1 MEEIGNHFKLEKL
14 DGNKFHQTDLFFS
27 SGRNCLRFIIS
38 KRNIKKILIP
48 YFLCETVSESA
59 INEEIEIEYYHI
71 DNNYKPIDIPTNMN
85 SGTFLYLVNYYGI
98 LTGEPIIDIV
108 DKYKNVIVDNTHNF
122 YDDNKYG
129 VDTIFNY
136 RKYFGVPDGACI
148 ISNLQYDPQ
157 LPKSKSLNR
166 IVEFIEREESG
177 KYFHYSTFMEA
188 DQYFHN
194 EQISYISQF
203 SDNYLKVINYGNCF
217 TKRLNNYEYLNEKLS
232 KYNLWC

>member
-1 MEEIGNHFKLEKL
+1 
-14 DGNKFHQTDLFFS
+14 
-27 SGRNCLRFIIS
+27 
-38 KRNIKKILIP
+38 
-48 YFLCETVSESA
+48 
-59 INEEIEIEYYHI
+59 
-71 DNNYKPIDIPTNMN
+71 MN

-108 DKYKNVIVDNTHNF
+108 DKYKNVIVDNPHNF

-166 IVEFIEREESG
+166 IVEFIE
-177 KYFHYSTFMEA
+177 
-188 DQYFHN
+188 
-194 EQISYISQF
+194 
-203 SDNYLKVINYGNCF
+203 
-217 TKRLNNYEYLNEKLS
+217 
-232 KYNLWC
+232 